1 MKDDLSQNTH
11 GNMMFSV
18 CSVKMVFLFPTN
30 MKFLLRYFPENRP
43 KDGISSIT
51 EKDDAYSRKDYV
63 GILD

>member
-1 MKDDLSQNTH
+1 
-11 GNMMFSV
+11 MMFSV

-43 KDGISSIT
+43 KDDILSIT
-51 EKDDAYSRKDYV
+51 EKDDAYPRKDDV